1 MNQSPFHTNPG
12 GIFLITDARRPN
24 AAGKRQ
30 IDDGDCIELH
40 TNTDSLYVE
49 GVELLGNGHG
59 RGRAA
64 FFAHSPEDT
73 LHGITLG
80 EVVEFETR
88 HVFGCHAT

>member
-12 GIFLITDARRPN
+12 GIFFICDYTAGMPIPN
-24 AAGKRQ
+24 SLANGNRV
-30 IDDGDCIELH
+30 ELR
-40 TNTDSLYVE
+40 TNSDSLYVE
-49 GVELLGNGHG
+49 GMELLGNGQC